1 MQVTGGGFKSTLTI
15 NMGMGTGMGMGM
27 AEVTGIMAK
36 TEADH
41 MAMVGV

>member
-15 NMGMGTGMGMGM
+15 NMGMGMGMGM
-27 AEVTGIMAK
+27 AEVTGIMA
-36 TEADH
+36 TTGADH